1 MPQDGSRQMRARN
14 SMIVELEN
22 AIKSGSRDKRVETLG
37 GHKRGLLTMT
47 RTYNHAN
54 WR

>member
-1 MPQDGSRQMRARN
+1 MRARN
-14 SMIVELEN
+14 SIIAELED

-37 GHKRGLLTMT
+37 GHKRALLPMT
-47 RTYNHAN
+47 RAYNEAN